1 MIVSMCGLS
10 VIIVSGLY
18 VVVSILIRISVV
30 VQFLFSNAQEAHVV

>member
-10 VIIVSGLY
+10 VIIVSCLY
-18 VVVSILIRISVV
+18 VVVSIRISVV